1 LIADMKGWT
10 ASKVNYISI
19 PWSCVQAFGVRSA
32 GSFLDKDAEMMIW
45 TDFDDTDEEERIK
58 PPDATDALF
67 DVVGGEVP
75 EPEIDIVP
83 IPRMSF
89 IELDFQKDQVD
100 LMAVHR
106 YLSARCLRVSKG
118 GYLAPEVTVPK
129 NVLQPSPQ
137 NGVEQFLSWLGDDAQ
152 AVDAEAVDRQLHA
165 NCVLQE
171 DEQAVLAFGVL
182 SDLLVFTTKR
192 VLFIAKV
199 RDLTSLMG
207 MKEKVVWRSI
217 PYPSIR
223 AFSVESAGAWDRD
236 SQLSLELQIFW
247 DDTGKPGSTI
257 SQDFRKGKADIMAI
271 QSLLTAQVVGA
282 DDGSSVGVSSVAR
295 GEGQLAGGL
304 EGFLSWMSSDAHE
317 INAEEVDAKLHDTP
331 KILHG
336 DESVDLCFQVGRD
349 LCILTTK
356 RLIYVD
362 VKGFSGQKVRYE
374 SYPFKYCTAFSV
386 KSSGMIGFLDSA
398 NQTLFMSIP
407 GAAEV
412 SQDLSSGNVDIWSV
426 QTLMAKKIL
435 LR

>member
-1 LIADMKGWT
+1 
-10 ASKVNYISI
+10 
-19 PWSCVQAFGVRSA
+19 
-32 GSFLDKDAEMMIW
+32 
-45 TDFDDTDEEERIK
+45 
-58 PPDATDALF
+58 
-67 DVVGGEVP
+67 
-75 EPEIDIVP
+75 
-83 IPRMSF
+83 
-89 IELDFQKDQVD
+89 
-100 LMAVHR
+100 
-106 YLSARCLRVSKG
+106 
-118 GYLAPEVTVPK
+118 VPK

-152 AVDAEAVDRQLHA
+152 AVDAEAVDKQLHT
-165 NCVLQE
+165 NQVLQE
-171 DEQAVLAFGVL
+171 DERVVMAFGVV
-182 SDLLVFTTKR
+182 SDLVVFTTKR

-223 AFSVESAGAWDRD
+223 AFSVESAGAWDWD
-236 SQLSLELQIFW
+236 SQLSLELKIFW
-247 DDTGKPGSTI
+247 DDTGKPGSSI

-282 DDGSSVGVSSVAR
+282 DDGSSASVSSVAKEE
-295 GEGQLAGGL
+295 GEPAAGL
-304 EGFLSWMSSDAHE
+304 ESFLSWMSSDAHE
-317 INAEEVDAKLHDTP
+317 INAEVVDAKLHDSP
-331 KILHG
+331 KILQS

-435 LR
+435 LRGGK